1 MSCKIYIATSLDG
14 YIADENN
21 SIEWLNIIPFTQEIQ
36 NEFDSFIENID
47 CIIMGKN
54 TFETVISFDEWP
66 YKKEVFVLSNS
77 MKNIPNKYENK
88 AKLVN
93 EKNMFNL
100 INLLKD
106 KGYKN
111 FYIDGGTTIQNFLK
125 ENLIDEMIITT
136 IPIILGSGKSLF
148 CQLSNSIEFRLI
160 KSKILSNCCVQS
172 TYGIK
177 E

>member
-21 SIEWLNIIPFTQEIQ
+21 SIEWLNIIPFTQKNQ

-47 CIIMGKN
+47 YIIMGKN

-77 MKNIPNKYENK
+77 MKNIPNKYEDK

-93 EKNMFNL
+93 ENI

-111 FYIDGGTTIQNFLK
+111 FYIDGGTIIQNFLK

-172 TYGIK
+172 TWIK

>member
-66 YKKEVFVLSNS
+66 YKKEVFVFR
-77 MKNIPNKYENK
+77 K
-88 AKLVN
+88 
-93 EKNMFNL
+93 F
-100 INLLKD
+100 IN
-106 KGYKN
+106 N
-111 FYIDGGTTIQNFLK
+111 
-125 ENLIDEMIITT
+125 
-136 IPIILGSGKSLF
+136 
-148 CQLSNSIEFRLI
+148 
-160 KSKILSNCCVQS
+160 
-172 TYGIK
+172 
-177 E
+177 